1 MSYRKNSLGPCMQN
15 VNWRDEYLRYCSSL
29 RIASYTAEDVRVG
42 SMVLCEDMHYNRFEG
57 HWNGAKKV
65 GIMCVNL
72 SPANDSSY
80 AHFLKI
86 TW

>member
-1 MSYRKNSLGPCMQN
+1 
-15 VNWRDEYLRYCSSL
+15 
-29 RIASYTAEDVRVG
+29 
-42 SMVLCEDMHYNRFEG
+42 MVLCEDMHYNRFEG
-57 HWNGAKKV
+57 QWNGAKKV